1 MHKVLDEKELRAYS
15 PLVLAYVG
23 DAAFELEVR
32 THLVEAGNR
41 KVKDL
46 HKDTVS
52 IVQAGSQAR
61 IIRQIYDILSE
72 EEQNIVR
79 RGRNTKSHPPRNAVV
94 QEYRLSTGFEALL
107 GYLYLKGDEDRF
119 LTLVQMALDV
129 EKE

>member
-46 HKDTVS
+46 HKDTVAV
-52 IVQAGSQAR
+52 VQAGSQAR
-61 IIRQIYDILSE
+61 IIRQIYDALSE

-107 GYLYLKGDEDRF
+107 GYLYLKGDEERF

-129 EKE
+129 EKG